1 MILARVCQARKE
13 IVGSLIL
20 TANREVSAAELHIQ
34 KKGLPGFEDRL
45 QPYDLSSS
53 RGPASQAVDNATAAD
68 EWQQLTSCM
77 KGALLTKITGHEWN
91 HWHVSSTHDIKPA
104 DIATRSD
111 EVLEFIFPKADRTF
125 SMASRG
131 RVSLFPLQ
139 FFCLFGSPGL
149 HLAALIFN
157 H

>member
-1 MILARVCQARKE
+1 VSTRPEKKS
-13 IVGSLIL
+13 VGSLIL
-20 TANREVSAAELHIQ
+20 TVNREVSAAELRIQ
-34 KKGLPGFEDRL
+34 KKGLPEFEDRL

-53 RGPASQAVDNATAAD
+53 RGSASQAIDHATAAD

-91 HWHVSSTHDIKPA
+91 HWQVSSTHDIKPA

-111 EVLEFIFPKADRTF
+111 EVLWFIFPKADRTF

-131 RVSLFPLQ
+131 RVSLFPFQ
-139 FFCLFGSPGL
+139 FCCLSREPRATFSYS
-149 HLAALIFN
+149 HF
-157 H
+157 